1 MGDLVRVRVLAGGAA
16 LATVGAGLGIR
27 ATGSGDVAKYA
38 GDALYTVLVAAL
50 VVLVA
55 PRVRPAVSAGVALG
69 FSWGMELFQLTGVP
83 AELALRSTM
92 ARLVF
97 GTTFNAPDLFWY
109 AIGAAVGWAG
119 HRAVCA
125 RSDGRRQALG
135 TVS

>member
-27 ATGSGDVAKYA
+27 AIGSGDVVKYA
-38 GDALYTVLVAAL
+38 GDALYTVLVVAL

-55 PRVRPAVSAGVALG
+55 PRVRPAVTAGVALG
-69 FSWGMELFQLTGVP
+69 FSCGMELFQLTGIP
-83 AELALRSTM
+83 AELAVRSTM

-97 GTTFNAPDLFWY
+97 GTTFYAPDLFWY

-125 RSDGRRQALG
+125 RSDERRQALG